1 MLYEDDYE
9 FEEQPAN
16 IRDRQ
21 IPGKTTG
28 ERTTGTGT
36 GGGRRGGGGG
46 RHAADGGGGAA
57 ADWRRRW
64 PSRGAPSRALR

>member
-16 IRDRQ
+16 IRDRA
-21 IPGKTTG
+21 IPGSGAPRTG
-28 ERTTGTGT
+28 

-46 RHAADGGGGAA
+46 GR
-57 ADWRRRW
+57 
-64 PSRGAPSRALR
+64 